1 MSSYLERDFAAA
13 VYLSESPTQT
23 GPLPLYSLYS
33 VYVHVLIHRG
43 KRRGV
48 VLNQREGR
56 GATGESTDHK
66 DESKIPTL
74 LKVRKT
80 FINSVVELEQMPL
93 ITFWSNV

>member
-1 MSSYLERDFAAA
+1 
-13 VYLSESPTQT
+13 
-23 GPLPLYSLYS
+23 
-33 VYVHVLIHRG
+33 
-43 KRRGV
+43 
-48 VLNQREGR
+48 LNQREGR